1 VSRARI
7 LVALVGIV
15 VLAAVGLRLAVTP
28 SYIGGYRVVDDYNI
42 ALQVIG
48 ARTTWRAVTIDQETS
63 QSVTVGVS
71 EATLQIGAGFDDRIA
86 YVVVQLAEPLAGRTV
101 INATTGSQIPLLS
114 P

>member
-1 VSRARI
+1 M
-7 LVALVGIV
+7 VGIA
-15 VLAAVGLRLAVTP
+15 VLAAVALRLAVTP

-42 ALQVIG
+42 ALQVVG
-48 ARTTWRAVTIDQETS
+48 SRTAWRAVTIEQETS

-71 EATLQIGAGFDDRIA
+71 EASLHIGAGFDDRIA

-101 INATTGSQIPLLS
+101 INATTGSEISRLS